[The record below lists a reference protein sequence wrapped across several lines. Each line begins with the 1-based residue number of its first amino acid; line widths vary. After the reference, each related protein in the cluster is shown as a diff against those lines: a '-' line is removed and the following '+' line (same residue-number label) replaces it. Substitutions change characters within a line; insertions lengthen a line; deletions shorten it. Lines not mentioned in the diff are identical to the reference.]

1 MSINSKFYKD
11 DIKNINKIAFS
22 IFTNDEIKKYSAVK
36 KDPFGI
42 NVPDSYDNY
51 EPKKGGLVDLRLGSC
66 DIYLNCTTC
75 GLNSIDCPGHFGH
88 TELAEPVF
96 HYGFLPHLTT
106 LLKCICLKCSN
117 ILLNKD
123 DENIQKFK
131 NKTGKRRY
139 IEIKELLKNTNYCP
153 HCGTPVPKIKKEV
166 KEASVSI
173 RIVLEK
179 EVGNVIVDEKTG
191 ISTETTKVI
200 KDYLSPRQCYN
211 IVRNISDV
219 DCYLLG
225 FNPKESRPEDL
236 IILRFPIPPVCIRPT
251 AKIDFLASSTM
262 EDSLTLKIADIINSN
277 IRVRNQMNKSN
288 QDVITA
294 EMDTNTLLQ
303 YHIATYF
310 DNDSASLPKSE
321 FKTGGKPTK
330 SISDR
335 LKSKEGRV
343 RYNLM
348 GKRVDFSARS
358 VITSDPNINIDQV
371 GVPLKVAKDL
381 TIPEEVTPK
390 NIKQLTHLVKNGRD
404 VYPGANFVF
413 RTNYINGKPIDQ
425 RIDLKYRKKD
435 IILSYGDIV
444 ERQIVNGDYVLF
456 NRQPTLHKPS
466 MMGHQIHVLNRDDTN
481 TLRMNVS
488 VTKPYNAD
496 FDGDEMNLFLA
507 QSIQARN
514 ELELIANVK
523 YQIIG
528 AKESSP
534 IIGCVQDSISGAYL
548 LSQDNNIDY
557 KTASNLLCTT
567 SNRQSGL
574 HLHSGMNTIKGRDLF
589 SYVIPKG
596 INSIKKKGSDVFF
609 QVKNGQFINGS
620 LDKSQLSTSKNSI
633 IHYIWD
639 KYGPNK
645 TQNFI
650 DDTQRLILNY
660 LLNKGLTMGF
670 KDTIISDKLT
680 TQLNELIHSKLLSSK
695 YQITQIENEKDMISP
710 QLIEESLTA
719 ELNSVSANIGK
730 IIMDSLDESN
740 GFNIIIKSGSK
751 GNPINIAQI
760 AGCLGQV
767 SLEGSRIKKRIQG
780 RTLPLYHQHDDT
792 PDARGFVSSNFV
804 DGLKGAE
811 FFFHTMGG
819 REGLIDTA
827 IRTAETG
834 YIQRKLIKSLE
845 DLHVTYDGTVRM
857 TNGTIVQYIYGESGV
872 DQVKQ
877 TQLKLDIIN
886 MNNDEI
892 TKTFIFS
899 EEETNK
905 LEKKFKKKYSNF
917 NKTLYEKMIKFR
929 DSFRNIYFKSTGN
942 YKILEDT
949 FMLPVNL
956 NRLTQE
962 YSHNKVNIE
971 IEPEYIIKQ
980 IDTLLESYNER
991 LLVLMKQDSDLLKK
1005 DEDDFKY
1012 LFKIS
1017 LYEYISPK
1025 KCIVEYGLSLAE
1037 FDKLINDIR
1046 VAWSKSLA
1054 EPGEMIGIIAAQ
1066 SIGEPTSQM
1075 TLNTKHSAG
1084 IASKGTAN
1092 MGVPR
1097 IKELFHYSKNITT
1110 PQMTIYFDE
1119 KYNMDRKAVNKI
1131 ASYLKHLTIGELIDS
1146 AEIYYDTNGDDELSK
1161 LLRKDDVKNPFFINN
1176 QKTEVDTL
1184 PFVFRFKMNIEKLMD
1199 KETTLLDIKTKFITY
1214 WYRNFNIKTLKKKLK
1229 DIIVNIDKLAILDNS
1244 NDVIHIRFKI
1254 NNFNYSLLTSF
1265 MKVVL
1270 DIVTLKGIDNIN
1282 DIDMIQQMQVKFDKD
1297 GNKQVN
1303 KEWVVISNGINMQT
1317 LKTLKGVDNIRTK
1330 VNDIS
1335 TAYRLYGIEAAR
1347 QIIINELLLTFNAGG
1362 GSGINNAHLTVLVD
1376 FMTHNGSIISIDR
1389 HGLNKLNTE
1398 PMCRASFEKT
1408 MEHFV
1413 NASIFNEIDELKSV
1427 SSRIMVGR
1435 VIKGGT
1441 GSFDLLLDTDK
1452 IKNSEYIEDETG
1464 GRTTFVSLDKEPLFE
1479 DLINYGLNEID
1490 FLIP

>member
-11 DIKNINKIAFS
+11 NIKNISQVAFS
-22 IFTNDEIKKYSAVK
+22 IFSNDEIKKYSAVK
-36 KDPFGI
+36 RDPFGI

-51 EPKKGGLVDLRLGSC
+51 EPKKGGLVDLRLGTC

-75 GLNSIDCPGHFGH
+75 GLNSMDCPGHFGH

-117 ILLNKD
+117 ILLEKD
-123 DENIQKFK
+123 DDIIQKFK
-131 NKTGKRRY
+131 AKGGKRRY
-139 IEIKELLKNTNYCP
+139 KEIKELLKNTNFCP
-153 HCGTPVPKIKKEV
+153 YCGTPVPKVRKEIKES
-166 KEASVSI
+166 SVSI

-191 ISTETTKVI
+191 VSTETTKII

-211 IVRNISDV
+211 ILRNVSDV
-219 DCYLLG
+219 DCFLLG
-225 FNPKESRPEDL
+225 FNPKEARPEDL
-236 IILRFPIPPVCIRPT
+236 IIVRFPIPPVCIRPT

-277 IRVRNQMNKSN
+277 IRVRSQMNKSS
-288 QDVITA
+288 QDISIA

-310 DNDSASLPKSE
+310 DNESASLPKSE

-335 LKSKEGRV
+335 IKAKEGRI

-371 GVPLKVAKDL
+371 GIPLKVAKDL

-390 NIKQLTHLVKNGRD
+390 NIKHLTKLVKNGRD

-413 RTNYINGKPIDQ
+413 RTIYVDGKPVDQ
-425 RIDLKYRKKD
+425 RIDLKFRKKD

-444 ERQIVNGDYVLF
+444 ERHIVNGDSVLF

-481 TLRMNVS
+481 TFRMNVS

-496 FDGDEMNLFLA
+496 FDGDEMNLHLA

-528 AKESSP
+528 AKDSSP

-548 LSQDNNIDY
+548 LSQDSKIDY
-557 KTASNLLCTT
+557 GVASNLLCTT
-567 SNRQSGL
+567 SVKDKIL
-574 HLHSGMNTIKGRDLF
+574 KKGDIDGKTLF
-589 SYVIPKG
+589 SNIIPDG
-596 INSIKKKGSDVFF
+596 INSIKRKNGDIFF
-609 QVKNGQFINGS
+609 QIENGKLKKGS

-639 KYGPNK
+639 KFGPNK
-645 TQNFI
+645 TQKFI
-650 DDTQRLILNY
+650 DDTQRLVLNY

-670 KDTIISDKLT
+670 KDTLIEDDITNQIK
-680 TQLNELIHSKLLSSK
+680 QLIHSKVLSSK
-695 YQITQIENEKDMISP
+695 YQLTQIENEKDMLSSE
-710 QLIEESLTA
+710 LIEASLTA
-719 ELNSVSANIGK
+719 ELNSVSANVGK
-730 IIMDSLDESN
+730 MIMDTLDKSN
-740 GFNIIIKSGSK
+740 GFYTTIKSGGK
-751 GNPINIAQI
+751 GNQINIAQI

-767 SLEGSRIKKRIQG
+767 SIEGSRIKKRVKS

-792 PDARGFVSSNFV
+792 PAARGFVSSNFL
-804 DGLKGAE
+804 DGLQGAE

-857 TNGTIVQYIYGESGV
+857 TNGNVVQYLYGESGI

-886 MNNDEI
+886 MNNDELGKI
-892 TKTFIFS
+892 LAFTKDEVS
-899 EEETNK
+899 K
-905 LEKKFKKKYSNF
+905 LDKKFKKKFTNF
-917 NKTLYEKMIKFR
+917 NQNLYNQLKSFR
-929 DSFRNIYFKSTGN
+929 DNLREIYFKSTGN

-956 NRLTQE
+956 NRITQE
-962 YSHNKVNIE
+962 YSNDKVNLE
-971 IEPEYIIKQ
+971 IDPEYIIKQ
-980 IDTLLESYNER
+980 LDMLLDSYNER
-991 LLVLMKQDSDLLKK
+991 LLVLLKQDSVLMKQDEK
-1005 DEDDFKY
+1005 DFKY

-1025 KCIVEYGLSLAE
+1025 KCIFNYGLSLNE
-1037 FDKLINDIR
+1037 FDKLINDIQ
-1046 VAWSKSLA
+1046 VAFTKSLA

-1097 IKELFHYSKNITT
+1097 IKEIFSFSKNIKT
-1110 PQMTIYFDE
+1110 PQMTLYFDE
-1119 KYNMDRKAVNKI
+1119 KYNKNRNQVNKI
-1131 ASYLKHLTIGELIDS
+1131 SSYLKHLTIGELIES
-1146 AEIYYDTNGDDELSK
+1146 AEIFYDKNGTDDLSN

-1176 QKTEVDTL
+1176 QKADMNSL

-1199 KETTLLDIKTKFITY
+1199 KETSLLDIKTKFITY
-1214 WYRNFNIKTLKKKLK
+1214 WYKNFNIKTLKKKLK
-1229 DIIVNIDKLAILDNS
+1229 NIIVTIEKLAILDNS
-1244 NDVIHIRFKI
+1244 NDIIHIRFKM
-1254 NNFNYSLLTSF
+1254 NNFNYDLLTSF

-1270 DIVTLKGIDNIN
+1270 DTVTLKGIDNID
-1282 DIDMIQQMQVKFDKD
+1282 DIDILHEMQVQFDEN
-1297 GNKQVN
+1297 GNKKIE
-1303 KEWVVISNGINMQT
+1303 KEWAVVSNGINIET
-1317 LKTLKGVDNIRTK
+1317 LKTLKGIDFSRTK
-1330 VNDIS
+1330 INDIY

-1347 QIIINELLLTFNAGG
+1347 QVITNELLLTFNAGG
-1362 GSGINNAHLTVLVD
+1362 GSGINNAHITVLVD
-1376 FMTHNGSIISIDR
+1376 FMTHTGNIISIDR

-1435 VIKGGT
+1435 VIQGGT
-1441 GSFDLLLDTDK
+1441 GSFDLLLDTEK
-1452 IKNSEYIEDETG
+1452 IKHSEYIEDETG
-1464 GRTTFVSLDKEPLFE
+1464 GRTTFIPLDKEPLFE
-1479 DLINYGLNEID
+1479 DLINFGLKDET